1 MEALVSR
8 LLDIMLNS
16 TVSGGPY
23 NAARDI
29 SLRPQLLLLG
39 PMCQLLGSIL
49 LLPWVPTYIRTSAMR
64 THKWRFTFLAR
75 IAAGVSSILAVI
87 VLQQSFALR
96 SDFMYGSS
104 QMGVDLIMLSL
115 GIHIAETIDMILIS
129 NVSMLFI
136 HHLITISILAGVL
149 LSSSAI
155 GWAVLSLTTELNA
168 VTNKTRILHIIS
180 DTNTLSLE
188 YRISLQNSLCKGHP
202 PKKPKEH

>member
-1 MEALVSR
+1 MEALLSSP
-8 LLDIMLNS
+8 LESLLNS
-16 TVSGGPY
+16 TVTGGPSD
-23 NAARDI
+23 AGDI
-29 SLRPQLLLLG
+29 HLNPKLMLLG
-39 PMCQLLGSIL
+39 PLCQLLGSIL

-136 HHLITISILAGVL
+136 HHLITISILAGVHGL
-149 LSSSAI
+149 GRA
-155 GWAVLSLTTELNA
+155 
-168 VTNKTRILHIIS
+168 
-180 DTNTLSLE
+180 
-188 YRISLQNSLCKGHP
+188 
-202 PKKPKEH
+202 

>member
-8 LLDIMLNS
+8 LLDIMFNS

-136 HHLITISILAGVL
+136 HHLITISNG
-149 LSSSAI
+149 
-155 GWAVLSLTTELNA
+155 
-168 VTNKTRILHIIS
+168 
-180 DTNTLSLE
+180 
-188 YRISLQNSLCKGHP
+188 YYP
-202 PKKPKEH
+202 Y